1 VGYLKYTE
9 MADIVC
15 RLIPDDDCVA
25 AAGDGVDGDLDDT
38 RHRDNANIHNEA
50 IVEFKNWIETS
61 ITEVKDLI
69 FFIY

>member
-1 VGYLKYTE
+1 

-15 RLIPDDDCVA
+15 RLIPDDDD
-25 AAGDGVDGDLDDT
+25 AGDGVEGGLDDI
-38 RHRDNANIHNEA
+38 RHRDHANVYNEA
-50 IVEFKNWIETS
+50 IAEFKDWIETS